1 MINRDL
7 IEIFIELAREKN
19 IERSEL
25 GTIIEQLFLFII
37 EKETGEAD
45 NCSVIVNLDK
55 GEIEIYVE
63 KTIVEE
69 VDDDHF
75 DITLERAVELEP
87 DLAGELKLG
96 DTFVEVIDPARFGRR
111 LVANARQ
118 FLNKR
123 TREVQQQYIYED
135 YVQRIGEVIIGTVH
149 QVHRE
154 NTFVNIEQTELRMP
168 RNEQIFS
175 ERFRRGDTIRALV
188 KAVEVTPKGPD
199 ILISRSDDLFLYKL
213 FEMEVPEIEDGI
225 IEIKGIARKPGER
238 SKIIVHSVDKR
249 IDAVGACVGMR
260 GSRVQSVSNE
270 LNGERID
277 IILWSEN
284 SAQFVVNAMSPANV
298 VSIVVDE
305 ENQSMDIAVEEA
317 KLSQAIGKGGQNIR
331 LASELTQW
339 KLNVLSETEALEK
352 DDEELQKITDLF
364 VESLS
369 VGDDVAI
376 LLAQEGFTTIEQVAY
391 VPVTELQKIE
401 GFDET
406 LVNELRER
414 AQDQLLLEAIS
425 TEENLEEHGPSD
437 DLLALDTVSEEIA
450 YSLARGGINTKN
462 LLAEQSV
469 DELLE
474 IEGIDEEAASAMILE
489 AREDWFKEGAI
500 ES

>member
-37 EKETGEAD
+37 EKETGESD

-168 RNEQIFS
+168 RNEQIYS

-188 KAVEVTPKGPD
+188 KSVEVTPKGPD

-260 GSRVQSVSNE
+260 GSRIQSVVRE
-270 LNGERID
+270 LNNEKID
-277 IILWSEN
+277 IVNYTEKSEVFITRALSPAKPMDLYIDDDRKYCVAIFEEGGLENAVGRSGVNINLASKLTGYTIDAYTKSEYDEVLINQKTTLESLDGITKTLSNKLAKAEIVSVADYLNTKKYVLVDELELNDKEITAISDTVNLFIEVTHNIEEEAEEIVEEVLTEPSEDVIEDTSEN
-284 SAQFVVNAMSPANV
+284 ET
-298 VSIVVDE
+298 VDE
-305 ENQSMDIAVEEA
+305 VEEIDE
-317 KLSQAIGKGGQNIR
+317 SPD
-331 LASELTQW
+331 
-339 KLNVLSETEALEK
+339 TEEDK
-352 DDEELQKITDLF
+352 E
-364 VESLS
+364 VES
-369 VGDDVAI
+369 A
-376 LLAQEGFTTIEQVAY
+376 
-391 VPVTELQKIE
+391 TEDKE
-401 GFDET
+401 
-406 LVNELRER
+406 V
-414 AQDQLLLEAIS
+414 
-425 TEENLEEHGPSD
+425 EENLEE
-437 DLLALDTVSEEIA
+437 SEE
-450 YSLARGGINTKN
+450 
-462 LLAEQSV
+462 
-469 DELLE
+469 
-474 IEGIDEEAASAMILE
+474 
-489 AREDWFKEGAI
+489 
-500 ES
+500 

>member
-37 EKETGEAD
+37 EKETGESD

-75 DITLERAVELEP
+75 DITLERAIELEP

-168 RNEQIFS
+168 RNEQIYS

-188 KAVEVTPKGPD
+188 KSVEVTSKGPD

-260 GSRVQSVSNE
+260 GSRIQSVVRE
-270 LNGERID
+270 LNNEKID
-277 IILWSEN
+277 IVNYTEKSEVFITR
-284 SAQFVVNAMSPANV
+284 ALSPAKPIDLYIDDDRKYCVAIFDEGGLENAVGRSGVNINLASKLTGYTIDAYTKSEYDEVLVNQKTTLESLKGITKTLNNKLAKVGIISVANYLNTKKYVLTDELELNEKEVRSISDAVNLFIEVTHNKNDKTNEEIKITEEKNDSDVNQV
-298 VSIVVDE
+298 VEEVVENLPDE
-305 ENQSMDIAVEEA
+305 ESKDDSEENVADSEIEPKNVEE
-317 KLSQAIGKGGQNIR
+317 K
-331 LASELTQW
+331 
-339 KLNVLSETEALEK
+339 
-352 DDEELQKITDLF
+352 EE
-364 VESLS
+364 E
-369 VGDDVAI
+369 
-376 LLAQEGFTTIEQVAY
+376 
-391 VPVTELQKIE
+391 
-401 GFDET
+401 
-406 LVNELRER
+406 
-414 AQDQLLLEAIS
+414 
-425 TEENLEEHGPSD
+425 
-437 DLLALDTVSEEIA
+437 
-450 YSLARGGINTKN
+450 
-462 LLAEQSV
+462 
-469 DELLE
+469 
-474 IEGIDEEAASAMILE
+474 
-489 AREDWFKEGAI
+489 
-500 ES
+500 

>member
-37 EKETGEAD
+37 EKETGESD

-75 DITLERAVELEP
+75 DITLERAIELEP

-168 RNEQIFS
+168 RNEQIYS

-188 KAVEVTPKGPD
+188 KSVEVTSKGPD

-260 GSRVQSVSNE
+260 GSRIQSVVRE
-270 LNGERID
+270 LNNEKID
-277 IILWSEN
+277 IVNYTEKSEVFITR
-284 SAQFVVNAMSPANV
+284 ALSPAKPIDLYIDDDRKYCVAIFDEGGLENAV
-298 VSIVVDE
+298 GRSGVNINLASKLTGYTIDAYTKSEYDEVLVNQKTTLESLKGITKTLSNKLVKVGIISVTDYLNTKKYVLTDELELNEKEVRSISDAVNLFIEVTHNKNDKTDE
-305 ENQSMDIAVEEA
+305 EIKITEEKNDSDVNQVVEEVVEN
-317 KLSQAIGKGGQNIR
+317 LPDEES
-331 LASELTQW
+331 
-339 KLNVLSETEALEK
+339 K
-352 DDEELQKITDLF
+352 DD
-364 VESLS
+364 S
-369 VGDDVAI
+369 
-376 LLAQEGFTTIEQVAY
+376 
-391 VPVTELQKIE
+391 
-401 GFDET
+401 
-406 LVNELRER
+406 
-414 AQDQLLLEAIS
+414 
-425 TEENLEEHGPSD
+425 EENVADS
-437 DLLALDTVSEEIA
+437 
-450 YSLARGGINTKN
+450 
-462 LLAEQSV
+462 
-469 DELLE
+469 E
-474 IEGIDEEAASAMILE
+474 IEPKNVEE
-489 AREDWFKEGAI
+489 KE
-500 ES
+500 EE

>member
-37 EKETGEAD
+37 EKETGESD

-75 DITLERAVELEP
+75 DITLERAIELEP

-188 KAVEVTPKGPD
+188 KSVEVTSKGPD

-260 GSRVQSVSNE
+260 GSRIQSVVRELNNEKIDIVNYTEKSEVFITRALSPAKPMDLYIDDDRKYCVAIFDEGGLENAVGRSGVNINLASKLTGYTIDAYTKSEYDEVLVNQKTKLESLEGITKTLSSKLSKVGIISVADYLNTKKYVLTDELELNDKEVTSISDAVNLFIEVTHNKEEVEEVVEDNNDLDASVDTEEVIQEQSNE
-270 LNGERID
+270 ESQDLEED
-277 IILWSEN
+277 VSEN
-284 SAQFVVNAMSPANV
+284 DTESEN
-298 VSIVVDE
+298 DE
-305 ENQSMDIAVEEA
+305 EKEE
-317 KLSQAIGKGGQNIR
+317 
-331 LASELTQW
+331 E
-339 KLNVLSETEALEK
+339 
-352 DDEELQKITDLF
+352 
-364 VESLS
+364 
-369 VGDDVAI
+369 
-376 LLAQEGFTTIEQVAY
+376 
-391 VPVTELQKIE
+391 
-401 GFDET
+401 
-406 LVNELRER
+406 
-414 AQDQLLLEAIS
+414 
-425 TEENLEEHGPSD
+425 
-437 DLLALDTVSEEIA
+437 
-450 YSLARGGINTKN
+450 
-462 LLAEQSV
+462 
-469 DELLE
+469 
-474 IEGIDEEAASAMILE
+474 
-489 AREDWFKEGAI
+489 
-500 ES
+500 

>member
-37 EKETGEAD
+37 EKETGESD

-63 KTIVEE
+63 KTIVDE

-75 DITLERAVELEP
+75 DITLDRAIELEP

-188 KAVEVTPKGPD
+188 KSVEVTPKGPD

-260 GSRVQSVSNE
+260 GSRIQSVVRE
-270 LNGERID
+270 LNNEKID
-277 IILWSEN
+277 IVNFTDKSEVFITRALSPAKPVDLYIDDDRKYCVAIFDEGGLEN
-284 SAQFVVNAMSPANV
+284 AVGRSGVNINLASKLTGYTIDAYTKSEYDEVLINQKTTLESLDGITKTLSNKLSKADIVSVADYLNIKKYVLSEELELNDKEISSVSDAVNAFIEITHNKEKEVEETVKNTKESVKLDLSVEEQNIEEDDP
-298 VSIVVDE
+298 VDE
-305 ENQSMDIAVEEA
+305 ETAEEVD
-317 KLSQAIGKGGQNIR
+317 LPEEVVDSEQDSQKNI
-331 LASELTQW
+331 E
-339 KLNVLSETEALEK
+339 EK
-352 DDEELQKITDLF
+352 EE
-364 VESLS
+364 
-369 VGDDVAI
+369 
-376 LLAQEGFTTIEQVAY
+376 
-391 VPVTELQKIE
+391 
-401 GFDET
+401 
-406 LVNELRER
+406 
-414 AQDQLLLEAIS
+414 
-425 TEENLEEHGPSD
+425 
-437 DLLALDTVSEEIA
+437 
-450 YSLARGGINTKN
+450 
-462 LLAEQSV
+462 
-469 DELLE
+469 
-474 IEGIDEEAASAMILE
+474 
-489 AREDWFKEGAI
+489 
-500 ES
+500 

>member
-37 EKETGEAD
+37 EKETGESD

-75 DITLERAVELEP
+75 DITLERAIELEP

-168 RNEQIFS
+168 RNEQIYS

-188 KAVEVTPKGPD
+188 KSVEVTSKGPD

-260 GSRVQSVSNE
+260 GSRIQSVVRE
-270 LNGERID
+270 LNNEKID
-277 IILWSEN
+277 IVNYTEKSEVFITRALSPAKPIDLYIDDDRKYCVAIFDEGGLENAVGRSGVNINLASKLTGYTIDAYTKSEYDEVLVNQKTTLESLKGITKTLSNKLAKVGIISVADYLNTKKYVLTDELELNDKEVTSISDAVNLFIEVTHNKNDETDEVVEISEEN
-284 SAQFVVNAMSPANV
+284 SDSDVNQV
-298 VSIVVDE
+298 
-305 ENQSMDIAVEEA
+305 VEEVVEN
-317 KLSQAIGKGGQNIR
+317 LPIEES
-331 LASELTQW
+331 
-339 KLNVLSETEALEK
+339 K
-352 DDEELQKITDLF
+352 DDSKE
-364 VESLS
+364 
-369 VGDDVAI
+369 DVAH
-376 LLAQEGFTTIEQVAY
+376 
-391 VPVTELQKIE
+391 
-401 GFDET
+401 
-406 LVNELRER
+406 N
-414 AQDQLLLEAIS
+414 
-425 TEENLEEHGPSD
+425 
-437 DLLALDTVSEEIA
+437 
-450 YSLARGGINTKN
+450 
-462 LLAEQSV
+462 
-469 DELLE
+469 E
-474 IEGIDEEAASAMILE
+474 IEPENEKEKEE
-489 AREDWFKEGAI
+489 
-500 ES
+500 